1 MKGKTKKSITLII
14 SLLLV
19 GHILLFYALPF
30 NVFVLVFIAFT
41 ILFFFIEWQNAIMI
55 SVSLAIT
62 TLFLNIALNLSGI
75 SDEVYY
81 RPHEMFSHPDGRYK
95 QNIHFEM
102 MMPHGD
108 LKALSLYT
116 KITPEPRNV
125 IFQTDSLGYRNSKEY
140 SGQKYLLVGDSFV
153 VGNGTTQQEIITS
166 QLLKKYGID
175 TYNLA
180 YPGGIKEYA
189 NSVKSFKKYK
199 NTKPKVILFLFEGN
213 DFPLNKQRVSTPS
226 HNRIVEKLKH
236 YYTRFNDTGIYRFT
250 YSTTQRILATKIY
263 RGKERVEVRD
273 IGGIPVAFYKE
284 YIAVTEQ
291 NLLPDTSEMENYIAT
306 LNNDISHIYFIPT
319 KYRVYYNHLN
329 HERDKAPVLPNKQ
342 WELVQLIGRKLNI
355 PTTNLT
361 PALVEESDRLLKEGV
376 LTYWRDD
383 THWNKHGI
391 SVAAEIVKNSLVSH
405 N

>member
-1 MKGKTKKSITLII
+1 MKGMTKKSITLII

-19 GHILLFYALPF
+19 GHVLLFYALPF
-30 NVFVLVFIAFT
+30 NVFVLVFIVFT
-41 ILFFFIEWQNAIMI
+41 ILFLFIEWQNAIMI

-62 TLFLNIALNLSGI
+62 TFVLNIALNLSGI
-75 SDEVYY
+75 SEEIYY
-81 RPHEMFSHPDGRYK
+81 RPHEMFGLDHPDGRYK

-102 MMPHGD
+102 TMPHGD

-140 SGQKYLLVGDSFV
+140 SGQKYLLVGDSFI
-153 VGNGTTQQEIITS
+153 VGNGTTQQDIITN
-166 QLLKKYGID
+166 QLFKKYGID

-180 YPGGIKEYA
+180 YPGGVKEYA
-189 NSVKSFKKYK
+189 NFVKSFKKST

-213 DFPLNKQRVSTPS
+213 DFTLNKQRVSTS
-226 HNRIVEKLKH
+226 SYIIEKLKR
-236 YYTRFNDTGIYRFT
+236 YYTKFNDTGIYRFT
-250 YSTTQRILATKIY
+250 YSSTQRILATKIY
-263 RGKERVEVRD
+263 RGKERVEVRN

-284 YIAVTEQ
+284 YIAITEQ
-291 NLLPDTSEMENYIAT
+291 NILPNNLEVENYIAT
-306 LNNDISHIYFIPT
+306 MNNDISHIYFIPT

-329 HERDKAPVLPNKQ
+329 HERHKVPDLPNKQ
-342 WELVQLIGRKLNI
+342 WELVQLIGTKFNI

-361 PALVEESDRLLKEGV
+361 PALVEESDRLLKDGV

>member
-19 GHILLFYALPF
+19 GHILLLYALPF
-30 NVFVLVFIAFT
+30 SVFVLVFIAFT
-41 ILFFFIEWQNAIMI
+41 ILFLFIEWQNAIMI

-62 TLFLNIALNLSGI
+62 TLVFSIFLNLSGI
-75 SDEVYY
+75 SEEVYY
-81 RPHEMFSHPDGRYK
+81 RPHEMFSHPDGKYK
-95 QNIHFEM
+95 KNIDFEM
-102 MMPHGD
+102 TMPHGD

-116 KITPEPRNV
+116 EITLEPRNV
-125 IFQTDSLGYRNSKEY
+125 IFQTDSLGHRNSKEY
-140 SGQKYLLVGDSFV
+140 SGQKYLLVGDSFI
-153 VGNGTTQQEIITS
+153 VGNGTTQQDIITS
-166 QLLKKYGID
+166 QLLNKYGID

-189 NSVKSFKKYK
+189 NFVKTFKKST

-213 DFPLNKQRVSTPS
+213 DFPLNKQRESIPL
-226 HNRIVEKLKH
+226 HNRIIEKLKR
-236 YYTRFNDTGIYRFT
+236 YYTRYNGTGIYRFM
-250 YSTTQRILATKIY
+250 YSSTQRILATKIY
-263 RGKERVEVRD
+263 KGEERVEVRD

-291 NLLPDTSEMENYIAT
+291 NFLPNNSEMENYIAT
-306 LNNDISHIYFIPT
+306 LSNDISHIYFIPT

-329 HERDKAPVLPNKQ
+329 HEQHKVPALPNKQ
-342 WELVQLIGRKLNI
+342 WELVRLIGRKLNI
-355 PTTNLT
+355 PATNLT

-391 SVAAEIVKNSLVSH
+391 SVAAEIVKNFLVSH